1 MEMEREKGD
10 IHVKRGGRGRVTW
23 KEREERGSYTW
34 KESRESNRLGK
45 INKKRKRESEREK
58 E

>member
-1 MEMEREKGD
+1 MEREKGD
-10 IHVKRGGRGRVTW
+10 IHVKRGGRVRVTW